1 MASRMKA
8 LVQFL
13 PVLFLGACTTHAFT
27 PSARP
32 MPMSP
37 VEIPKPHEH
46 DLQIDGNIAG
56 ELLGPGISAGNV
68 RYRRG
73 VAEHVAVVADTGLL
87 RVDQGGDDSMSS
99 SLNPYAG
106 TARIGAQLTGDATD
120 ELEATVFTG
129 GGAGYSP
136 VAGGWMSGDL
146 GFAVSGDHRYVRP
159 VLQLSAYVSQPV
171 GTKVFSVNDTMLRL
185 PLTVGLQGLF
195 GFDLGPRS
203 SSVMLGLAVGHLWT
217 AANDKQD
224 ALSELFMGLGVG
236 FRFGQK

>member
-1 MASRMKA
+1 MRPS
-8 LVQFL
+8 VQFL
-13 PVLFLGACTTHAFT
+13 PLVLFGAACSTHAFT

-37 VEIPKPHEH
+37 VEIPKPQQH

-56 ELLGPGISAGNV
+56 EPLGPGISTGNL

-87 RVDQGGDDSMSS
+87 RVDQGEDGGA

-106 TARIGAQLTGDATD
+106 TARIGAQFSGDATD
-120 ELEATVFTG
+120 EMEAAFFTG

-136 VAGGWMSGDL
+136 VAGGWVSADA
-146 GFAVSGDHRYVRP
+146 GFSFSGDHRYVRP
-159 VLQLSAYVSQPV
+159 VMQLSGYVSQPV

-185 PLTVGLQGLF
+185 PLTGGLQGLF

-203 SSVMLGLAVGHLWT
+203 RAVMLALAVGHLWT
-217 AANDKQD
+217 GANDKQE
-224 ALSELFMGLGVG
+224 ALSEMFVGLGVG
-236 FRFGQK
+236 FRFGQE

>member
-1 MASRMKA
+1 MKA

-13 PVLFLGACTTHAFT
+13 PLVFVTACSTHAFT

-37 VEIPKPHEH
+37 VEIPKPQQH

-56 ELLGPGISAGNV
+56 EPLGPGISTGNV

-87 RVDQGGDDSMSS
+87 RVDQGGDDEGGRG
-99 SLNPYAG
+99 LNPYAG
-106 TARIGAQLTGDATD
+106 TARIGAQLSGDASD
-120 ELEATVFTG
+120 EMEAAFFTG

-136 VAGGWMSGDL
+136 VAGGWVSADA
-146 GFAVSGDHRYVRP
+146 GFSVSGDHRYVRP
-159 VLQLSAYVSQPV
+159 IMQVSGYVSQPV

-185 PLTVGLQGLF
+185 PLTGGLQGLF

-203 SSVMLGLAVGHLWT
+203 RAVMLALAVGHLWT
-217 AANDKQD
+217 GANDKQE
-224 ALSELFMGLGVG
+224 ALSEMFIGLGVG
-236 FRFGQK
+236 FRFGQE